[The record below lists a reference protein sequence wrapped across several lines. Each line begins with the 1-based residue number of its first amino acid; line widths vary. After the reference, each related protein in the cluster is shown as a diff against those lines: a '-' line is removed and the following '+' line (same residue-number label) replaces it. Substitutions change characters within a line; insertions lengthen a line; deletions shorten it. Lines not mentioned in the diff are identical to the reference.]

1 MTRKRERKQNMI
13 ITKKQYNEAIEKA
26 VEKTRAEERAQFDKM
41 ICDRDEERWRNERI
55 GDIERRMSN
64 AFDDID
70 RRLTELE
77 KSRNVGDTPVCPKY

>member
-1 MTRKRERKQNMI
+1 MI

-41 ICDRDEERWRNERI
+41 MCDSDEERWRNERI
-55 GDIERRMSN
+55 ESIERRMSN
-64 AFDDID
+64 AFGDID

-77 KSRNVGDTPVCPKY
+77 KSRNVGNGIAVCPKY

>member
-1 MTRKRERKQNMI
+1 MI

-26 VEKTRAEERAQFDKM
+26 VEKAIADERAQVDKM

-55 GDIERRMSN
+55 ENIERRMSN
-64 AFDDID
+64 AFGDID

-77 KSRNVGDTPVCPKY
+77 KNRNVGNGIEVCPKY